1 MKKLRTNST
10 GLTNRLD
17 FECTIDRIS
26 YIQVELRQL
35 TAERDAAVQ
44 AAQQTHADLIAELSD
59 ELKAKA
65 ALCEKYADE
74 HRTDLL
80 PGKAKSAETPLSR
93 YGFRT
98 GMPQLKLLAKWTWEK
113 VVEAIDSRGLDDDY
127 IRIKREPAK
136 DAMLADLTA
145 KGHLG
150 QSTEAAQVG
159 VRLVQDETFY
169 IEPKVD
175 GAEPVKGGAL

>member
-44 AAQQTHADLIAELSD
+44 AAQQTHAEMIAELSD

-65 ALCEKYADE
+65 ALCEKFADE

-93 YGFRT
+93 YGFRLGNPT
-98 GMPQLKLLAKWTWEK
+98 LKTMAKKTWEQ
-113 VVEAIDSRGLDDDY
+113 VLEMLDEGRPDY
-127 IRIKREPAK
+127 
-136 DAMLADLTA
+136 
-145 KGHLG
+145 
-150 QSTEAAQVG
+150 
-159 VRLVQDETFY
+159 VRLTPSVDKETILSDYAQDLVTKEVLASFFIRVVQNEGFF

-175 GAEPVKGGAL
+175 GAEPVKAEA